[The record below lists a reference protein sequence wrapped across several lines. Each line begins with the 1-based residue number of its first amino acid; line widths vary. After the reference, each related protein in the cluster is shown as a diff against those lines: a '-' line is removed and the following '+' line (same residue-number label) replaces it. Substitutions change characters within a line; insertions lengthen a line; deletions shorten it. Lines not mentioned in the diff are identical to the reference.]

1 VRSARRAVIG
11 LYLSYV
17 EYQSRRALCTLL
29 RSLHDRT
36 LKDLGIERDE
46 IDVVV
51 NSPVARFHRPS
62 VEGKEVAP
70 KHIAARLASQEAN
83 AMTVM
88 SPLALT
94 SDLHRRFAQRFYPQK
109 PVQMEKVS

>member
-1 VRSARRAVIG
+1 VRGAVIR

-17 EYQSRRALCTLL
+17 EYQSRRALRALL

-51 NSPVARFHRPS
+51 NSTVVRLHRHS

-70 KHIAARLASQEAN
+70 KTITARLASQEAN
-83 AMTVM
+83 AMAG
-88 SPLALT
+88 SSL
-94 SDLHRRFAQRFYPQK
+94 
-109 PVQMEKVS
+109 